1 MATKIDDSVKMRL
14 RVILEKS
21 GLTSHAYAQSVHIDP
36 SAFAKKLKGSLPVT
50 NNDLDKLEKFG
61 KISKDWLLTG
71 EGSMLS
77 EPSTPSPRSAVPVYD
92 VDVTCGLTEPRT
104 YADMPLEGYID
115 IPSISKDAIIV
126 KSHGDSMLPTVH
138 DGDYVAIRRID
149 TWDYIMFGNI
159 YVVELPDYRAMK
171 RIRKGSDEA
180 HVVLRSD
187 NDDYDDVEVPKADIR
202 SLWVVENIIS
212 IKKLF

>member
-1 MATKIDDSVKMRL
+1 MEEDSVKQRL
-14 RVILEKS
+14 LAFMKYKKLSQSRFEKMV
-21 GLTSHAYAQSVHIDP
+21 GLSNGYINSLRHSP
-36 SAFAKKLKGSLPVT
+36 SA
-50 NNDLDKLEKFG
+50 DKLSIILKTFPEVNRT
-61 KISKDWLLTG
+61 WLLTG

-77 EPSTPSPRSAVPVYD
+77 QPATSSPRSPVPVYD
-92 VDVTCGLTEPRT
+92 IDVSCGLTETRT
-104 YADMPLEGYID
+104 YSDMPLEGYID
-115 IPSISKDAIIV
+115 IPSISRDAIVV

-138 DGDYVAIRRID
+138 DGDYVAIRRIEA
-149 TWDYIMFGNI
+149 WDYIMFGNI

-171 RIRKGSDEA
+171 RIRKGSDDN
-180 HVVLRSD
+180 HIILRSD